1 MANLKNRLVMLESR
15 IPVMQVNRFI
25 FTTVWGRDNTVSGRD
40 NSEIIGFKCR
50 EATILRVIDESLNDL
65 KNRAEIFFDENN
77 DDPRNRIYFI
87 QSLYSANV
95 SY

>member
-1 MANLKNRLVMLESR
+1 MLESR

-25 FTTVWGRDNTVSGRD
+25 FTTVSGWG

-50 EATILRVIDESLNDL
+50 EATILRVIDESLNEL

>member
-1 MANLKNRLVMLESR
+1 MNLKNRLIMLESR
-15 IPVMQVNRFI
+15 LPVIQVKRFI
-25 FTTVWGRDNTVSGRD
+25 FTTVTGWDD
-40 NSEIIGFKCR
+40 SEIIGFKCK
-50 EATILRVIDESLNDL
+50 ESKILRVIGESFDEL